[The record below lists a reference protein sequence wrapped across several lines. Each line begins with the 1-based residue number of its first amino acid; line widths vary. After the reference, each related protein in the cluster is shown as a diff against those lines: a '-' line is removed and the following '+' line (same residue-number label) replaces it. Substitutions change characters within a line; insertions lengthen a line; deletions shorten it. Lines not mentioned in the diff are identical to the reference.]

1 MLLNFW
7 IWDNDEL
14 SEMKNEVESVKKRM
28 FDEIENQKIE
38 ERIRKRTRIEW
49 YQLYFK
55 RFVLIFLN
63 LLVLIGS
70 IWALIWI
77 QSNTKTIIKF
87 IEQLPFIPSGISS

>member
-7 IWDNDEL
+7 TWDNDEL

>member
-63 LLVLIGS
+63 FLVLIGS